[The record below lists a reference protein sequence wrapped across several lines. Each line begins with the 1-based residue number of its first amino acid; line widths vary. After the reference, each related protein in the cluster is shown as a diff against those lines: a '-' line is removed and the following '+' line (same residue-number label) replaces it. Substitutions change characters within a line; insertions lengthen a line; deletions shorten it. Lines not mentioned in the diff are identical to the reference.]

1 MDPISELQSLT
12 VSFLKQLKIIIKDS
26 IIDCPEIND
35 GDETV
40 MKAHIDKVVIMYIY
54 NSQADQHLA
63 ELKESKKKFVSF
75 VDTLEE
81 FHKTEAFDKDWDHSS
96 VGSS

>member
-40 MKAHIDKVVIMYIY
+40 MKTHIDKVVIMCIY
-54 NSQADQHLA
+54 NS
-63 ELKESKKKFVSF
+63 
-75 VDTLEE
+75 
-81 FHKTEAFDKDWDHSS
+81 
-96 VGSS
+96 